1 MISLKLSFSVLYTST
16 FTHLTA
22 VSLTLHVDQA
32 EFPHP
37 PPANICQFG
46 LESNDFYYCSGNIEN
61 FPHLESLR
69 HVRGAAIT
77 AGSLHFGQI
86 LAHNSI
92 LHANPEEEDGDLE

>member
-46 LESNDFYYCSGNIEN
+46 LESNDFYYCNGNIEN

-77 AGSLHFGQI
+77 AGSLQI